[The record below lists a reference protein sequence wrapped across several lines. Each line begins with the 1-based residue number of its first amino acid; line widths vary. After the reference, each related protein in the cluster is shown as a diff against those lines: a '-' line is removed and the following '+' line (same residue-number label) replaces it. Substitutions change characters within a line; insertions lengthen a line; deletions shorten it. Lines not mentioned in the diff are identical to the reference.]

1 MSRTSKAASSSSGIG
16 GMFKSLTKSFKGTAI
31 QSGSSQADK
40 AAAGAPD
47 LPLLLE
53 KAKKHNSTNERIKA
67 AECLQES
74 IDTFSV
80 SSIVEI
86 WNVVSDMVSSD
97 FSPEC
102 RRVGIKLM
110 ISCIQKGNPNRSSR
124 LGYYNCIVN
133 TSNLQDFDLQLEAMK
148 ALTENG
154 SNLNDFFQA
163 ESRLSD
169 VLTAWFRHLSSET
182 QEIRIGRKSD
192 IAKSWGNSMEDNFH
206 ALLRFI
212 VDVFRHS
219 QYLFSDRDIYYLVQE
234 ATLTCRKTSS
244 ETDMDESLRLVD
256 TIISCAFI
264 PIENLPSLL
273 EVLCG
278 VAGIPSRADQA
289 WDIILCLSKSYIS
302 NNTFACLCKI
312 LEATRK
318 SEVNSNTMRGAA
330 RYLER
335 LVGIYAEQKREAEIP
350 IIRVM
355 HAYNASLVIDSLR
368 HYYEICSCILNLLE
382 DKATRERFT
391 YEIWESRDYSPLEII
406 YRISNTP
413 AILKFASHPI
423 STGKAASISMLSSLS
438 LTSNGD
444 RSQAHHTV
452 RRIVEKFKQIF
463 ALIAD
468 ISENGEFNGP
478 KEVIIDFFVDM
489 SPYIDERCALIVID
503 HFKTSHYCNPL
514 SPNWINNS
522 NELLHR
528 FFQDMTWGATVRQ
541 RVLQVIEDTYDIAK
555 EICEPSKII
564 ELISKVFR
572 NVEDEPD
579 NHVLETMVQMF
590 EEIAKEATHEVLDH
604 ISVIFLQFFNDGFR
618 RKSITSYASTAGNEF
633 GMTSHLSSGQPAGTG
648 VAGVSHNGVVS
659 PLLSGSAGASLV
671 PGGSPVSQQ
680 YTQQEYR
687 KQIIASAFCKTFVN
701 TFRTSAVKARI
712 TYSNLLS
719 ICQRTSNDPLAYIE
733 VARLLCRI
741 RVSSENYIYLTTPNS
756 MDGLATSLGRN
767 LTEVEDPSTYKS
779 TMAWW
784 YPEEVSYISD
794 EDLDVPS
801 WVLKKYSDDSS
812 EFGRLKGIDHE
823 INISSWYIEMLRIIE
838 HGAHWEIYSFVWA
851 HLGPQLSNIQLFR
864 GSGCDIHRLRQ
875 ILCDQASG
883 PTRPPQ
889 VIFPK
894 DVARTD
900 IKVVSIQTMPFLIP
914 YHDMFAKRDEDLIV
928 KALVEGLSM
937 TENAYVPSIHALLIC
952 CYELPLSIKKYLAQ
966 IFTKFQMK
974 MTNSSISPRILEFL
988 LSLARLPSLTENF
1001 TQSEYK
1007 VVFGLAIKY
1016 IQYAHDLTASKSDQP
1031 IDLGATGPAPI
1042 TGASNPFQITVDPL
1056 KVNSLCKYFLFI
1068 AYNVVATWFLTLR
1081 VTDRKYMAKFII
1093 RNLILAEGGPDYIDT
1108 QSLAYVD
1115 LISRFTYSNLD
1126 LTVQTALNTEISN
1139 SSGRVM
1145 KQWIYGSSIVT
1156 ISTDPQTGE
1165 SQILIRRPTGTTVL
1179 NLKPDE
1185 KMIPGWLE
1193 QFVLKLRDDNE
1204 FTSAGQRLRS
1214 DTYTT
1219 FTPNYLFL
1227 QLMISLNIEQS
1238 VKPIPIPEDVIT
1250 LRALSTIDCT
1260 PVVDFHKIA
1269 IVYIEPRQHGE
1280 LEILGSSSGSLH
1292 YKRFL
1297 NGIGKLVRL
1306 KENRKIYTERL
1317 DITNDIDG
1325 DYAIVWND
1333 KVTQLLF
1340 HTTTMMPAASDA
1352 EDSAFSSKKR
1362 HVGNDSINILF
1373 DESELPFEF
1382 GEEKT
1387 QFSFINIVISPIPCS
1402 FPRASTMMES
1412 NMESEPISPT
1422 VGPIGGQKRDEGS
1435 TVNEA
1440 KMFYRVQVL
1449 CKPGVPSLFSA
1460 CQLKILSEES
1470 LPVFVRNLAHIC
1482 SMFATVWNSPGTY
1495 LSNWQYRLEQI
1506 TTLREKILTEINK
1519 TVSGSS
1525 GIAQPAPS
1533 PQHTHKRGDSMDKK
1547 EESNVTQS
1555 FLDQLTNNDT
1565 SITRSFLD
1573 QLTSSE
1579 PTETVDKTKDPAPAG
1594 VPIFHM
1600 DEPEGQDDDMPL
1612 LKHLDFSSFT

>member
-1 MSRTSKAASSSSGIG
+1 
-16 GMFKSLTKSFKGTAI
+16 MFKSLTKSFKGTAA
-31 QSGSSQADK
+31 QPGSSQADQ
-40 AAAGAPD
+40 ATPVAGAPD
-47 LPLLLE
+47 LSFLLE

-67 AECLQES
+67 AESLQES

-80 SSIVEI
+80 SSIAEI
-86 WNVVSDMVSSD
+86 WSAVSDMVSSD

-124 LGYYNCIVN
+124 LSYYNCIVN

-154 SNLNDFFQA
+154 SNLSDFFQA
-163 ESRLSD
+163 ESRLPD
-169 VLTAWFRHLSSET
+169 VLTAWFRHLASET

-192 IAKSWGNSMEDNFH
+192 IAKSWGNSMEENFH

-219 QYLFSDRDIYYLVQE
+219 QFLFSDRDVYYLVQE

-244 ETDMDESLRLVD
+244 EADMDECLCLVD

-289 WDIILCLSKSYIS
+289 WEIILCLSKSYIS

-330 RYLER
+330 RYLQR

-350 IIRVM
+350 IIKVM

-368 HYYEICSCILNLLE
+368 HYYEICSCILSLLE
-382 DKATRERFT
+382 EKATRERFT
-391 YEIWESRDYSPLEII
+391 YDIWESRDYSPLEII

-452 RRIVEKFKQIF
+452 RRIIEKFKQIF

-468 ISENGEFNGP
+468 ISENGEFHGP

-503 HFKTSHYCNPL
+503 HFKVSHYCNPL

-541 RVLQVIEDTYDIAK
+541 RVLQVVQDTYDIAK

-564 ELISKVFR
+564 ELVSKVFR

-579 NHVLETMVQMF
+579 HHVLETMVQMF

-604 ISVIFLQFFNDGFR
+604 ISVIFLQFFNEGFR
-618 RKSITSYASTAGNEF
+618 RKSVTSYASTAGNEF

-648 VAGVSHNGVVS
+648 TVGASHSGVMS
-659 PLLSGSAGASLV
+659 PLLSGSTGPSLA

-741 RVSSENYIYLTTPNS
+741 RASSENYIYLTTPQS
-756 MDGLATSLGRN
+756 MDGIATSLGRN
-767 LTEVEDPSTYKS
+767 LSEVDDTSTYKS
-779 TMAWW
+779 TMSWW
-784 YPEEVSYISD
+784 YPEVVSYISE

-801 WVLKKYSDDSS
+801 WVLKRHSDDSP

-823 INISSWYIEMLRIIE
+823 INIASWYIEMLRIIE

-851 HLGPQLSNIQLFR
+851 HIGSQLSNIQLFR

-889 VIFPK
+889 VTFPK
-894 DVARTD
+894 DVSRTD
-900 IKVVSIQTMPFLIP
+900 IKVVSIQTMPFIIP
-914 YHDMFAKRDEDLIV
+914 YHDMFAKRDEDHIV
-928 KALVEGLSM
+928 KALVEGVSA
-937 TENAYVPSIHALLIC
+937 TETACVYSIHALLLC
-952 CYELPLSIKKYLAQ
+952 CYELPLSIKKFLGQ
-966 IFTKFQMK
+966 IFTKLQMK
-974 MTNSSISPRILEFL
+974 MTNLTISPHILEFL
-988 LSLARLPSLTENF
+988 LALSRLPSLTDNF

-1007 VVFGLAIKY
+1007 VVFGMAIKY
-1016 IQYAHDLTASKSDQP
+1016 IQYAHELSSSKSDQLDP
-1031 IDLGATGPAPI
+1031 EAAGPAPT
-1042 TGASNPFQITVDPL
+1042 TGALNPLQTTADPL
-1056 KVNSLCKYFLFI
+1056 KANSMSQYLLVI

-1093 RNLILAEGGPDYIDT
+1093 RNLILAEGGPEYIDT

-1139 SSGRVM
+1139 SSGRLM

-1165 SQILIRRPTGTTVL
+1165 SQILIRRPTGTTVI

-1193 QFVLKLRDDNE
+1193 QFVLKLRDDDE

-1219 FTPNYLFL
+1219 FTPNYFFL
-1227 QLMISLNIEQS
+1227 QLMISLNTEQS

-1250 LRALSTIDCT
+1250 SRALAAIDRT

-1269 IVYIEPRQHGE
+1269 VMYIGPGQHDE
-1280 LEILGSSSGSLH
+1280 REILGNSSGSLH

-1306 KENRKIYTERL
+1306 KENRKIYTGGL

-1340 HTTTMMPAASDA
+1340 HTTTMLPSSSDPD
-1352 EDSAFSSKKR
+1352 DSSFSSKKR
-1362 HVGNDSINILF
+1362 HVGNDLINIFF

-1382 GEEKT
+1382 GQVET
-1387 QFSFINIVISPIPCS
+1387 QFSFINIVISPISCS
-1402 FPRASTMMES
+1402 FSRTSTMMES
-1412 NMESEPISPT
+1412 NMDSEPISPT

-1435 TVNEA
+1435 TFIET

-1449 CKPGVPSLFSA
+1449 CKPGVPPLFSA
-1460 CQLKILSEES
+1460 CQVKILSEES
-1470 LPVFVRNLAHIC
+1470 LSVFVRNLALIC
-1482 SMFATVWNSPGTY
+1482 SMFATVWNSPGGH

-1506 TTLREKILTEINK
+1506 TTLREKILTEMNK
-1519 TVSGSS
+1519 KASGTS
-1525 GIAQPAPS
+1525 GTTQPVPS
-1533 PQHTHKRGDSMDKK
+1533 QQHTHKRGDSIDKK

-1555 FLDQLTNNDT
+1555 FLDQLTNTTNTTTTTTTTNNDT

-1579 PTETVDKTKDPAPAG
+1579 PTETVDKAKEPAAG
-1594 VPIFHM
+1594 VPIFYM